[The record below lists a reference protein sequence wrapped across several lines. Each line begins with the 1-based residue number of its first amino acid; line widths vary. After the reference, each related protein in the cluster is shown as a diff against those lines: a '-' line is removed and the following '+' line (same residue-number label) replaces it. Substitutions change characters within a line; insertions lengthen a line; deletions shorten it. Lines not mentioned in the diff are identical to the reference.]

1 MQRKKHP
8 CRRTPPAWVGRQ
20 DDGGNTRGGLLQ
32 AEQTHFTHTPTRG
45 NTPLFA
51 PAPSSDHGMR
61 KLRGSVIRA
70 ARTTGQTQQQRFSHS
85 AAPCQ
90 GSAHRRTLASLAR
103 SLRAIRPRPVSGASS
118 SQPAVVERVCAAK
131 RADGGQ
137 QQMLGCAPL
146 ACPALW
152 ANQSQTLQ
160 CRSPDA
166 GSVGR
171 AYDGWCFCIC
181 SHPRRGTVH
190 TARSTHGT
198 DLLLRT
204 NSSNA
209 CGVTERVGRAGP
221 VVSVAEMS
229 LLLLMQAAGYDD
241 GSSDCAGHAVC
252 TVLLYVQLLHKYT
265 YYLLYIQTH
274 MTSERR
280 GRIAGRR
287 TPARTATAVISEA
300 TNASVP
306 LLFRM
311 RDVAPPGTHARG
323 DGSDGSRARIHQ
335 QQPGVI
341 WQGV

>member
-32 AEQTHFTHTPTRG
+32 AGQTHFTHTPTRG

-70 ARTTGQTQQQRFSHS
+70 AQTTGQTQQQRFSHS

-90 GSAHRRTLASLAR
+90 GSTCFAHRRTLASLAR

-152 ANQSQTLQ
+152 ANQSQTRQ

-221 VVSVAEMS
+221 VGVAGVL
-229 LLLLMQAAGYDD
+229 LLLLMPAAGYDD
-241 GSSDCAGHAVC
+241 GSSDCAGNSVLYCCMYSCC
-252 TVLLYVQLLHKYT
+252 TNIHT
-265 YYLLYIQTH
+265 YCTNTH
-274 MTSERR
+274 D
-280 GRIAGRR
+280 
-287 TPARTATAVISEA
+287 
-300 TNASVP
+300 N
-306 LLFRM
+306 
-311 RDVAPPGTHARG
+311 
-323 DGSDGSRARIHQ
+323 
-335 QQPGVI
+335 
-341 WQGV
+341 

>member
-1 MQRKKHP
+1 MRGCTRAQECVQRKKHP
-8 CRRTPPAWVGRQ
+8 YRRTPPAWVGRQ

-32 AEQTHFTHTPTRG
+32 AGQTHFTHTPTRG

-118 SQPAVVERVCAAK
+118 SSSSSGASSVFAAK
-131 RADGGQ
+131 RADGGE
-137 QQMLGCAPL
+137 QQMLGCAAPL

-198 DLLLRT
+198 D
-204 NSSNA
+204 
-209 CGVTERVGRAGP
+209 
-221 VVSVAEMS
+221 
-229 LLLLMQAAGYDD
+229 
-241 GSSDCAGHAVC
+241 
-252 TVLLYVQLLHKYT
+252 
-265 YYLLYIQTH
+265 
-274 MTSERR
+274 
-280 GRIAGRR
+280 
-287 TPARTATAVISEA
+287 
-300 TNASVP
+300 
-306 LLFRM
+306 
-311 RDVAPPGTHARG
+311 
-323 DGSDGSRARIHQ
+323 
-335 QQPGVI
+335 
-341 WQGV
+341 